1 MEYDCQQF
9 TISGR
14 KIMRPYVYVPAAKIT
29 GELEPNG
36 HRAGYDSG
44 DPKTAILKFDTGFQ
58 TGVWEC
64 QPGGWNITP
73 REDTEVCYIVSGRV
87 TVTDGATGNVY
98 EVSAGDVVVQ
108 PKGWSGR
115 WEVTETI
122 RKVYTH
128 GFD

>member
-1 MEYDCQQF
+1 
-9 TISGR
+9 
-14 KIMRPYVYVPAAKIT
+14 MRPYVYVPAARIT

-44 DPKTAILKFDTGFQ
+44 DPKTAILKFDTGFK

>member
-1 MEYDCQQF
+1 MQL
-9 TISGR
+9 
-14 KIMRPYVYVPAAKIT
+14 YVHVPSAKIL

-36 HRAGYDSG
+36 YRAGYDSG
-44 DPKTAILKFDTGFQ
+44 DPKTSILRFDTAIK

-64 QPGGWNITP
+64 QPGGWEVTP
-73 REDTEVCYIVSGRV
+73 REDTEVVFIVGGRV
-87 TVTDGATGNVY
+87 TVTDGATGTRY

-122 RKVYTH
+122 RKVYCH